1 MSHKLILNFV
11 PVESTSPLLKMKV
24 IYLSEKTEFGNFQLV
39 EAQKQNKY
47 GTMYM
52 LGEKLEIVSTQN
64 INDYYVFKNE
74 HGKVFLVLKNDSQ
87 IGDALKKI
95 SESLTKE
102 HGLSFKPEKD
112 KVYIHISDEQAAS
125 FPKNSNLLISVK
137 VYGVFVQHR
146 AEIAFVQSEVS
157 GFQATPLIDF
167 NAAFHANPVFQ

>member
-1 MSHKLILNFV
+1 MSHELILNFV
-11 PVESTSPLLKMKV
+11 PVELISPLLKMKV

-74 HGKVFLVLKNDSQ
+74 HGKVFLVHKNDSQ

-112 KVYIHISDEQAAS
+112 KVYIH
-125 FPKNSNLLISVK
+125 
-137 VYGVFVQHR
+137 
-146 AEIAFVQSEVS
+146 
-157 GFQATPLIDF
+157 
-167 NAAFHANPVFQ
+167 